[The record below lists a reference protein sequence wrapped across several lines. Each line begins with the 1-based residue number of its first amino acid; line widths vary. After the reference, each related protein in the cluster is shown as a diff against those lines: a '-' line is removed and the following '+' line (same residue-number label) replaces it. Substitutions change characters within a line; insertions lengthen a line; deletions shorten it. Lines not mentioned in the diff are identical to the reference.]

1 MHVYVCEGSAQFLVI
16 LYVAPFLWTCIYI
29 YIFMCI
35 PDHIC
40 VQVHM
45 HVHMYVK
52 DPHWLFYMWPFLC
65 ACMYAF
71 YVYTS
76 AYMYVG
82 THACLCVYVKA
93 GGQSQVASP

>member
-29 YIFMCI
+29 CIFMCI

-45 HVHMYVK
+45 HAYMYVK
-52 DPHWLFYMWPFLC
+52 DPHWLFYMWPFYVHV
-65 ACMYAF
+65 CMHF
-71 YVYTS
+71 
-76 AYMYVG
+76 MYIPV
-82 THACLCVYVKA
+82 HICMWVHMHVYVCM
-93 GGQSQVASP
+93 